1 MFPHE
6 NHRRRLRCVVYGGHR
21 VPSSRLRS
29 GCLLSFA
36 SGTSTSHYPH
46 SYGSGY
52 SRYSHSSRS
61 YPYGYRSSVGYR
73 PTVTTRGYDRSP
85 YPSSYYRGRVHRY

>member
-36 SGTSTSHYPH
+36 WVLDQPLPAFLWLRVFALFALLAELSLWLPFQRGLPANGDHA
-46 SYGSGY
+46 GL
-52 SRYSHSSRS
+52 RS
-61 YPYGYRSSVGYR
+61 
-73 PTVTTRGYDRSP
+73 
-85 YPSSYYRGRVHRY
+85 